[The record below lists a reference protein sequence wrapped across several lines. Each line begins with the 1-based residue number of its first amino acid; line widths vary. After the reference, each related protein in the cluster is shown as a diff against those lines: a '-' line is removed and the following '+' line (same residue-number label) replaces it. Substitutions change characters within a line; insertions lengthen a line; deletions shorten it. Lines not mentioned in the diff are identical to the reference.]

1 MSMKKIEINV
11 PEGMVSYVSIK
22 DEEDI
27 LKQNAMI
34 LYPYIQDDIISYGKA
49 AELLG
54 IHKLDLIALYGKLG
68 ISYLQESVE
77 EITSDLQ
84 AIKKLR
90 SNL

>member
-1 MSMKKIEINV
+1 MSMKKIEINI
-11 PEGMVSYVSIK
+11 PEGMVSYISIK
-22 DEEDI
+22 NEEAI

-34 LYPYIQDDIISYGKA
+34 LYPYIQDNTISYGKA

>member
-1 MSMKKIEINV
+1 MSMRKIEINI
-11 PEGMVSYVSIK
+11 PEGMVSYVSK
-22 DEEDI
+22 TDEEAV

-34 LYPYIQDDIISYGKA
+34 LYPYIQDDTISYGKA

-54 IHKLDLIALYGKLG
+54 VHKLDLIALYGKLG
-68 ISYLQESVE
+68 ISYLRESVDE
-77 EITSDLQ
+77 LTSDLQ

>member
-1 MSMKKIEINV
+1 MKKIEINI
-11 PEGMVSYVSIK
+11 PEGMVSYISIK
-22 DEEDI
+22 NEEAI

-34 LYPYIQDDIISYGKA
+34 LYPYIQDNTISYGKA

>member
-1 MSMKKIEINV
+1 MSMRKIEINI
-11 PEGMVSYVSIK
+11 PEGMVSYVSK
-22 DEEDI
+22 TDEEAV

-34 LYPYIQDDIISYGKA
+34 LYPYIHDDTISYGKA

-54 IHKLDLIALYGKLG
+54 VHKLDLIALYGKLG
-68 ISYLQESVE
+68 ISYLRESVDE
-77 EITSDLQ
+77 LTSDLQ

>member
-1 MSMKKIEINV
+1 MTMRKIEINI
-11 PEGMVSYVSIK
+11 PEGMVSYISK
-22 DEEDI
+22 TDEEAV

-34 LYPYIQDDIISYGKA
+34 LYPYIQDNTISYGKA

-54 IHKLDLIALYGKLG
+54 VHKLDLIALYGKLG
-68 ISYLQESVE
+68 IAYLQESVE

-84 AIKKLR
+84 SIKNLK

>member
-1 MSMKKIEINV
+1 MSRRKIEINI
-11 PEGMVSYVSIK
+11 PEGMVSYVSK
-22 DEEDI
+22 TDEEAV

-34 LYPYIQDDIISYGKA
+34 LYPYIQDDTISYGKA

-54 IHKLDLIALYGKLG
+54 VHKLDLIALYGKLG
-68 ISYLQESVE
+68 ISYLRESVDE
-77 EITSDLQ
+77 LTSDLQ

>member
-1 MSMKKIEINV
+1 MSMRKIEINI
-11 PEGMVSYVSIK
+11 PEGMVFYVSK
-22 DEEDI
+22 TDEEAV

-34 LYPYIQDDIISYGKA
+34 LYPYIQDDTISYGKA

-54 IHKLDLIALYGKLG
+54 VHKLDLIALYGKLG
-68 ISYLQESVE
+68 ISYLRESVDE
-77 EITSDLQ
+77 LTSDLQ

>member
-1 MSMKKIEINV
+1 
-11 PEGMVSYVSIK
+11 MVSYVSK
-22 DEEDI
+22 TDEEAV

-34 LYPYIQDDIISYGKA
+34 LYPYIQDDTISYGKA

-54 IHKLDLIALYGKLG
+54 VHKLDLIALYGKLG
-68 ISYLQESVE
+68 ISYLRESVDE
-77 EITSDLQ
+77 LTSDLQ